1 MCEHER
7 TENCLMYNGC
17 LFQKGTGK
25 PRKGG
30 DQFRLGKMIDT
41 VINEI
46 VVEA

>member
-7 TENCLMYNGC
+7 TENCLMYNGF

-25 PRKGG
+25 LRKGA